1 MEKTIHYVF
10 STYRRKKSLD
20 DWIAAELAVIF
31 DEICKEKGF
40 GLIAQNILVDHVHL
54 LIKKKS
60 TDCNEYIMKMIK
72 GISSH
77 HFFEKYPSNRY
88 AYRKLWS
95 RGYRAREIK
104 EETQLEEAIDYIE
117 KQKIKGLDKRIR
129 LNWKPRRLV
138 SGFQF
143 DMPL

>member
-1 MEKTIHYVF
+1 MGKTVHYVF
-10 STYRRKKSLD
+10 STYKRKQALD
-20 DWIAAELAVIF
+20 DWIAEELTVMF

-40 GLIAQNILVDHVHL
+40 GMICQNVLVDHVHM

-60 TDCNEYIMKMIK
+60 TDHNEYVMKMIK

-77 HFFEKYPSNRY
+77 RFFEKHPGNRCV
-88 AYRKLWS
+88 YRKLWS

-104 EETQLEEAIDYIE
+104 GEEDLWEIIAYI
-117 KQKIKGLDKRIR
+117 KGQKIDGIDKRMKS
-129 LNWKPRRLV
+129 NWKPRRLV

-143 DMPL
+143 VEG